1 MFTGIEYVYEVYKE
15 RSFSQAAS
23 NLYISQP
30 SLSGTIK
37 RIEKEIGYEIFD
49 RSTKPIGIT
58 DIGMKYIEMI
68 KKILELEYNFDEY
81 INDVEALEAGRVSIG
96 GTHQYTSYML
106 PPIISKFIEKYPKV
120 KVDIVEAKSSNLIKY
135 LNEGVID
142 IAVDNY
148 KYDEN
153 EYVKQFK
160 FKDNILLAVPKK
172 IHSNEFIKDFAI
184 NYDDIMSGNFLNDSV
199 DSVPLKIFKDEPFI
213 LLKEGNDTRTRA
225 DKKFNYEKIEPK
237 IILELEQQ
245 ITSYNLTSYG
255 IGISFISDFLIRH
268 VGPNPN
274 IYLYKLNKYE
284 TDRDI
289 SFYYKKT
296 KFLSKAVREFLK
308 IAKDVNYG
316 ENYRR

>member
-15 RSFSQAAS
+15 RSFSKAAN

-49 RSTKPIGIT
+49 RSTKPIGVT
-58 DIGMKYIEMI
+58 VIGMNYINMI
-68 KKILELEYNFDEY
+68 KKILELEHNFDEY
-81 INDVEALEAGRVSIG
+81 INDIEALEAGKVAIG

-106 PPIISKFIEKYPKV
+106 PPMISKFIEKYPKV
-120 KVDIVEAKSSNLIKY
+120 NVDIVEAKSSNLIRY
-135 LNEGVID
+135 LNEGTID
-142 IAVDNY
+142 IAIDNY
-148 KYDEN
+148 KYDEG
-153 EYVKQFK
+153 EYIKQFK

-172 IHSNEFIKDFAI
+172 SIANKYVKEFALS
-184 NYDDIMSGNFLNDSV
+184 YDEIVSGKFLDDSI
-199 DSVPLKIFKDEPFI
+199 DSIPLKVFKDEPFI

-225 DKKFNYEKIEPK
+225 DKKFIYEKIKPN

-268 VGPNPN
+268 IGSNPN

-289 SFYYKKT
+289 SFYYKKN

-308 IAKDVNYG
+308 IAKEVNEG
-316 ENYRR
+316 ENNE